1 MLWLVTISETWQA
14 IIYVSM
20 ASISM
25 SLVHTSYTVIWAN
38 YYGRKHLGSIRGFS
52 SSATVGFSALGA
64 LPFGIIYDR
73 TQSYDQALYYL
84 ILNCH
89 KMVWANQF
97 LLCEYM
103 IPLKYNYYHFEL

>member
-1 MLWLVTISETWQA
+1 
-14 IIYVSM
+14 M

-84 ILNCH
+84 IL
-89 KMVWANQF
+89 
-97 LLCEYM
+97 
-103 IPLKYNYYHFEL
+103 IPIFCCICSLMATKPSKRLVTEK